1 MSVIIKRPLSVWIT
15 QGILFLFG
23 FLFLAS
29 LVSTSINFGK
39 VWFNPSH
46 EMSILAWLG
55 FAGIIFIQ
63 LAIVVF
69 ICITFWSLVK
79 RKQYGRWLGVGCLSL
94 FFLLLLGGQLISPDG
109 PFAYKQY
116 ENASQLRAGILTTI
130 ILYSLFLA
138 LIVTLARSKRVTNF
152 FEAEQVAD
160 HTLTNV
166 ENPPIAN

>member
-15 QGILFLFG
+15 QGILFFFG

-29 LVSTSINFGK
+29 LVSTSMVIK
-39 VWFNPSH
+39 QIWSSPSR
-46 EMSILAWLG
+46 EMGVTGWLSIL
-55 FAGIIFIQ
+55 GIILLHI
-63 LAIVVF
+63 AIVVF
-69 ICITFWSLVK
+69 ISFTFWSLVK
-79 RKQYGRWLGVGCLSL
+79 RKRYGRWLGVACLSL

-116 ENASQLRAGILTTI
+116 ENAAQLRAGILTTI

-138 LIVTLARSKRVTNF
+138 LIITLARSKRVTNF
-152 FEAEQVAD
+152 FEAEHVTD